1 LFTVCLSSWDFLLN
15 VDFPRRDCQVARLAE
30 ESKANKTVA
39 DANVADPHTIG
50 SILRLFHFIPQ
61 VAHCVHNVA
70 RCISALALPAS
81 YPVASLS
88 TEPRISSNLCRLF
101 GILPPLTTQIVQSVL
116 SDDQAFKQASGDAF
130 TTIVNTDMGKFSVM
144 QMLAAYC
151 DNILKVMQYKH
162 WLFYNAD

>member
-1 LFTVCLSSWDFLLN
+1 LFASQAEILLN
-15 VDFPRRDCQVARLAE
+15 LDSPRRDCQVARLAE

-61 VAHCVHNVA
+61 VPHCVHDVA
-70 RCISALALPAS
+70 RCISALALSVS
-81 YPVASLS
+81 YPAASLS
-88 TEPRISSNLCRLF
+88 TNLQISFNLCRLF
-101 GILPPLTTQIVQSVL
+101 GVFPPLTMQIVQSVL

-151 DNILKVMQYKH
+151 DNILKVV
-162 WLFYNAD
+162 YNND